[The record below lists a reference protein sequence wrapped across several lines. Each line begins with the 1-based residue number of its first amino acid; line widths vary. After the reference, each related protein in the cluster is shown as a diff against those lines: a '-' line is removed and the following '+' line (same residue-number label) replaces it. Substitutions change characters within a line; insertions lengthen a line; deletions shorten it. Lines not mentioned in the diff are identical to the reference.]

1 MRIYA
6 SGGMTG
12 WPDNNREEFLLVKDA
27 LEALGH
33 HVVTP
38 VDLGEAD
45 GEVLDG
51 DGFNASDEEYEG
63 FLDRDLALLTKDN
76 FDAVVFVRGWKTSG
90 GAGREGRQAIE
101 HDLQLYTWDRKYPSI
116 LMVLT
121 PEAFLYNSRTER
133 LTREEAKDAVRT

>member
-12 WPDNNREEFLLVKDA
+12 WPDHNKDEFALVKDA

-33 HVVTP
+33 DVTTP
-38 VDLGEAD
+38 VELDHTD
-45 GEVLDG
+45 GVALDG
-51 DGFNASDEEYEG
+51 DGFTVDDAQYED
-63 FLDRDLALLTKDN
+63 LLARDIAPLTKDN
-76 FDAVVFVRGWKTSG
+76 YDAVVFVRGWKTSG
-90 GAGREGRQAIE
+90 GAGREGRAAIE
-101 HDLQLYTWDRKYPSI
+101 EGLQLYTWDRKYPSI

-133 LTREEAKDAVRT
+133 LRREEAEHVVRA